1 MKKLILMSLIFCFSL
16 SFSGC
21 LTTTGQFIYDNRVAI
36 YKVTKKGITTFMS
49 EDEIQALQLDKAST
63 VIEYAYTIDKDS
75 GKKIEDSSVTSQDT
89 TNSTI

>member
-21 LTTTGQFIYDNRVAI
+21 ITSTGQAIWDSRVSV
-36 YKVTKKGITTFMS
+36 YKVVKKGVTTFMT
-49 EDEIQALQLDKAST
+49 EEEIKALQLDKAST
-63 VIEYAYTIDKDS
+63 VIEYAYSIDKET